1 MKANISKIGA
11 CILGLYLFLHS
22 EICLFLEF
30 PEHNVWEEKEP
41 SQLQKEM
48 QFNNLK
54 KIIFKNLCQLR
65 YYTLESIVAV
75 FSFFPRAERFL

>member
-48 QFNNLK
+48 QFNNL
-54 KIIFKNLCQLR
+54 
-65 YYTLESIVAV
+65 
-75 FSFFPRAERFL
+75 